1 MTESTD
7 CKFTWIV
14 LTLTT
19 GINCPMPV
27 LLPGP
32 VQTVDI
38 FGLTAMFYIDRIAA
52 KVANT
57 TQ

>member
-1 MTESTD
+1 MIWPTNG
-7 CKFTWIV
+7 KFTWIV

-19 GINCPMPV
+19 GINCPMPF

-32 VQTVDI
+32 VQTVDT
-38 FGLTAMFYIDRIAA
+38 FGLTAMIYIDRIAA
-52 KVANT
+52 KVANV